1 MWLLAS
7 FELSAMKRKLKA
19 DAKPMRDSSRLSA
32 HQIEDLDQGSG

>member
-19 DAKPMRDSSRLSA
+19 DAKPMRRTA
-32 HQIEDLDQGSG
+32 RVYPRIGSKT